1 MQLWAPGATYEQKG
15 GSPKKMF
22 RTPKNRQAR
31 NHPILLLGSLGTQKT
46 GSGLSVFQNV
56 YKGDPWG
63 PQTCLYPDFQKY
75 RFPGVPRG
83 SPEFSKL

>member
-56 YKGDPWG
+56 DKGDPRG
-63 PQTCLYPDFQKY
+63 PPQKKLIQIFKKIGSQGIPDVFKD
-75 RFPGVPRG
+75 F
-83 SPEFSKL
+83 

>member
-15 GSPKKMF
+15 GSPQKMF

-56 YKGDPWG
+56 DEGDPQG
-63 PQTCLYPDFQKY
+63 PPQKFHPDFQKHG
-75 RFPGVPRG
+75 FPGVP
-83 SPEFSKL
+83 PNF